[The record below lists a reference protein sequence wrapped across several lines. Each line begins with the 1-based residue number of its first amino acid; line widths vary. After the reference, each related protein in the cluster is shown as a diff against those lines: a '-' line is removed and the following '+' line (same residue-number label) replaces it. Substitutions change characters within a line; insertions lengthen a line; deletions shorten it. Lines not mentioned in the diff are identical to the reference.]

1 MGLEEGKVV
10 DEGTE
15 KRGLHHDYTSWW
27 SIYDFPTIT
36 LALSEYQLPGKEDD
50 GQGRGKKKKNSSHH
64 KQDIVYSTICPV
76 D

>member
-1 MGLEEGKVV
+1 MGLEEGRAV

-27 SIYDFPTIT
+27 SICDFPTVT

-50 GQGRGKKKKNSSHH
+50 GQGRGKKKTHPTTNR
-64 KQDIVYSTICPV
+64 T
-76 D
+76 

>member
-1 MGLEEGKVV
+1 MEFGGKVV

-15 KRGLHHDYTSWW
+15 KEAFIMIMPLGGASMIFSHHYLS
-27 SIYDFPTIT
+27 F
-36 LALSEYQLPGKEDD
+36 SEYQLPGKEDD
-50 GQGRGKKKKNSSHH
+50 GQGRGKKKKKNSSHH